1 MLPPASEQISRQAIL
16 QAYTLNAAKVIG
28 QEKQTGSI
36 SVGKS
41 ADLVLLDRNLE
52 QVASEQIKDTKVL
65 WTMFKGKRVYQ
76 AL

>member
-28 QEKQTGSI
+28 QEKEIGSI

-41 ADLVLLDRNLE
+41 ADLTLLDRNLE
-52 QVASEQIKDTKVL
+52 QVASEQIKETKVL
-65 WTMFKGKRVYQ
+65 WTMFKGKLVYQ